1 MEFDDQGGG
10 LVPWEEGKRPP
21 SSFREDF
28 LGPLADE
35 EASRA
40 TSELTLGRP
49 RLQPWPGCKTICG

>member
-1 MEFDDQGGG
+1 MIRVEVLYPGRKGRA
-10 LVPWEEGKRPP
+10 RPP

-28 LGPLADE
+28 LGPSADE

-49 RLQPWPGCKTICG
+49 RLQSWPGCKTICG